1 MPDDFLNQVI
11 FYIVSF
17 FVVPSGVLFFYVVIR
32 TSPPSIHLYRNNLL
46 NLFFWAYIDLLPF
59 GLLLQPVFE
68 LHDGI
73 VCVKACGLGLLLHP
87 KVIYPLYFFFGVATS
102 NAFMA
107 LWLCFLYRYAQ
118 LASSGLTTYLSS
130 SYGLMFCFLIHLATT
145 VMACF
150 VAYHLLSVVKELETN
165 GDFLICMQT
174 VESDSILTTI
184 LNLYGIVEALFI
196 MISIGTFTV
205 LSVRILRSQRKF
217 LSEATY
223 RLQMRL
229 TVNLILLAILPVV
242 FDLLSI
248 MAFATHMPFVDL
260 FLTCVITLAFVTPY
274 RKAIASMMGRKR
286 ASSISLLKVIEGL
299 LKSILGSLGGI
310 TSHVPAVGGVVGNV
324 GSAASGIADQASN
337 IGNVA
342 GGVAKAVP
350 SV

>member
-248 MAFATHMPFVDL
+248 MACNLTFYFEHSWTYATCSVATHMPFVDL

-286 ASSISLLKVIEGL
+286 ASSIV
-299 LKSILGSLGGI
+299 SIVSTL
-310 TSHVPAVGGVVGNV
+310 TV
-324 GSAASGIADQASN
+324 
-337 IGNVA
+337 
-342 GGVAKAVP
+342 K
-350 SV
+350 